1 MGTMRIMDG
10 SGDQKII
17 WDSDSKDE
25 VDAARET
32 FDRLT
37 KKRYVAFSVKK
48 GGAQGEK
55 ITEFDPK
62 MEKIILVPPIS
73 GG

>member
-1 MGTMRIMDG
+1 MGVMRAMG
-10 SGDQKII
+10 PEGDQKVI
-17 WDSDSKDE
+17 WDSDNKDE

-37 KKRYVAFSVKK
+37 AKRYKAFAVKK
-48 GGAQGEK
+48 GGAAGEQ
-55 ITEFDPK
+55 ITKFDPN